1 MNLGGRLDQEPG
13 TPMTL
18 PVRRWPPRAV
28 IALLICRAPE
38 IEKPWTPFESPALLL
53 DEQGDNGADDDGG
66 RRRSAYASAGVVA
79 HASRGCNYAKPRE
92 RH

>member
-1 MNLGGRLDQEPG
+1 
-13 TPMTL
+13 MTL

-38 IEKPWTPFESPALLL
+38 FEKPWTPFESAALLL
-53 DEQGDNGADDDGG
+53 DEQGI
-66 RRRSAYASAGVVA
+66 SAYPSAGVVA